1 MLTTVQRPT
10 PVHLISA
17 SSRRLRG
24 ATLLEVLVSL
34 FIMTIGL
41 LGVAGLQARMQAAEI
56 EAYQR
61 TQAIILMQ
69 NMVDRISANR
79 SKAAVESYVT
89 AAPLGT
95 NSTLDCSAPG
105 TDIALKDKCEWSS
118 ALAGAAE
125 TTSPG
130 GVTTTLG
137 AMNEARGCITN
148 PGTVMPREIVVAVV
162 WQGLISTVA
171 PTSTTCGQG
180 LAAYGSDD
188 KLRRAM
194 ITRIKIACLH
204 NDISTGAC
212 VTP

>member
-1 MLTTVQRPT
+1 MLTTLPLSARPRFYST
-10 PVHLISA
+10 SA
-17 SSRRLRG
+17 GYLRG

-61 TQAIILMQ
+61 TQAIVLMQ
-69 NMVDRISANR
+69 DMVDRINANR
-79 SKAAVESYVT
+79 SKTAIESYVT
-89 AAPLGT
+89 ASPLGT
-95 NSTLDCSAPG
+95 GSTLDCSAPG
-105 TDIALKDKCEWSS
+105 TNVALKDKCEWSS

-125 TTSPG
+125 TTSAG
-130 GVTTTLG
+130 GATTTLG

-148 PGTVMPREIVVAVV
+148 PGTTMPREIVVAVV
-162 WQGLISTVA
+162 WQGIISTAA

-180 LAAYGSDD
+180 LAAYGGDD

-194 ITRIKIACLH
+194 IARIKIACLF
-204 NDISTGAC
+204 NDTSSGNC